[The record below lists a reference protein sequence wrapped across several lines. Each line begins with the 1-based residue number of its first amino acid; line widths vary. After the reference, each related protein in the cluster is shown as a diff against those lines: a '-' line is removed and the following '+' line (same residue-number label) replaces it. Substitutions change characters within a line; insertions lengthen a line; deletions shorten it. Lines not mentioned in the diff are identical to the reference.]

1 MATATAT
8 ATGFFAQQD
17 TVKKSQASK
26 RANEQTPERMNELGT
41 DWQLRL
47 FHCSRTERTQSSS
60 SSLA

>member
-1 MATATAT
+1 MAAAT

-17 TVKKSQASK
+17 TEKKQSQASK

-47 FHCSRTERTQSSS
+47 FHCSRTVRTQSSS
-60 SSLA
+60 SSQA